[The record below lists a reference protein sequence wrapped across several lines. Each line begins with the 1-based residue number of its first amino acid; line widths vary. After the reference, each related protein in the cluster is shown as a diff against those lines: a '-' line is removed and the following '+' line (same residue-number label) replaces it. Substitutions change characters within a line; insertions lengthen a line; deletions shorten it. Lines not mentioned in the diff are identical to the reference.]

1 MTDSQVPYT
10 VSVNSSI
17 SDLQH
22 YNGSTAPWLRGTG
35 SIMWNSLR
43 VVIYDDITEVNCI
56 VHENRSVGVL
66 WPRYLQLVWQR
77 GIEAEPLLQMSA
89 RYWRRASLTECLQG
103 IDAATLTSYNMSKV
117 PKQCLLQHSMSAMYR
132 SSASY
137 SIVCLRCTEA
147 VPLLQHACEYWSR
160 YLSAASHTVSYK
172 YDELDQHKRD
182 AAFFI
187 HSLDNMHGKHTTN
200 YCTQRPW
207 RTHVT
212 RIQQFTVL
220 VYTGNT
226 ITDNI

>member
-117 PKQCLLQHSMSAMYR
+117 PKQCLSYSMPASTEAGTWARHLTRYPTNTTSLINTNETQHSLY
-132 SSASY
+132 
-137 SIVCLRCTEA
+137 
-147 VPLLQHACEYWSR
+147 
-160 YLSAASHTVSYK
+160 
-172 YDELDQHKRD
+172 
-182 AAFFI
+182 I
-187 HSLDNMHGKHTTN
+187 HLII
-200 YCTQRPW
+200 C
-207 RTHVT
+207 
-212 RIQQFTVL
+212 
-220 VYTGNT
+220 TGNIQR
-226 ITDNI
+226 ITAHSVHGEHTWLAYNSLLYSFIQAILSRTTFNADLEPLWRF